1 MTTVDPRPQLP
12 PAMVAAAESRYA
24 GLATRVLAFAVDAAI
39 VNCVAWFVGLVVAV
53 GLSLFEIPDHV
64 KVLLAAI
71 GGALALLWTVAYF
84 TFFWST
90 TAQTPGN
97 RLLRIEVRTAATGDV
112 LRARRALARVLLLP
126 LSVIPLF
133 AGVLLI
139 LVDGR
144 RRALHDCLVGSVVT
158 YAGEPSRLPT
168 NPQVGIPLADERAS
182 LPPTPASVRPT
193 RTTPRHS
200 P

>member
-1 MTTVDPRPQLP
+1 MITADPRPELP
-12 PAMVAAAESRYA
+12 PATVAVAGSRYA
-24 GLATRVLAFAVDAAI
+24 GLATRALAFAVDAAI
-39 VNCVAWFVGLVVAV
+39 INAVAWFVGLVVAV
-53 GLSLFEIPDHV
+53 CLSLFKVPDDV
-64 KVLLAAI
+64 KVVLVAL
-71 GGALALLWTVAYF
+71 GGALALLWAVAYF

-90 TAQTPGN
+90 TAQTPGS
-97 RLLRIEVRTAATGDV
+97 RLLRIEVRTAGTDEV

-158 YAGEPSRLPT
+158 YAPETTRSPT
-168 NPQVGIPLADERAS
+168 DQPVGIP
-182 LPPTPASVRPT
+182 
-193 RTTPRHS
+193 TPRHS
-200 P
+200 T